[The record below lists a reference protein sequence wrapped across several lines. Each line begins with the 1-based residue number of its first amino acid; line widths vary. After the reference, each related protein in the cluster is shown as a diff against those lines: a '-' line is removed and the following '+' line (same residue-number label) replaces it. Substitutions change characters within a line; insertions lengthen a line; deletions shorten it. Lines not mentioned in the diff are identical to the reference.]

1 VTAAVILADARM
13 VIDAVEPMHGLPDR
27 VLIPA
32 PG

>member
-1 VTAAVILADARM
+1 VTAAVILADALM
-13 VIDAVEPMHGLPDR
+13 VIDAVESTHGLPDR

>member
-1 VTAAVILADARM
+1 MLVDARM

-32 PG
+32 QG